1 MPSSMKIGK
10 IKAIEPTKKGYGQG
24 SFVVIKA
31 LKMEGEKSEGFPTY
45 EYKSRYCRYH

>member
-31 LKMEGEKSEGFPTY
+31 LKMEGEKSEGLPTH
-45 EYKSRYCRYH
+45 EHKGSH